1 MTDRKTAQAV
11 EQSEGRPGGWTV
23 APGMGRAYL
32 LFVEDLHGKVVPG
45 LLVLHQHH
53 PPKGACAEGLDSFK
67 LIQMG
72 CILWEEGLRG
82 SGTLSEWGQGQ
93 GPGPPLPPAEGALGS
108 RWSDGGGG
116 RTGGGK
122 TRWRRTHSLR
132 RVAGARSGPGPGPR
146 NCWQLHGGQGPP
158 GGRGW
163 WGGGA

>member
-1 MTDRKTAQAV
+1 
-11 EQSEGRPGGWTV
+11 
-23 APGMGRAYL
+23 MGRMVVSWPSHAYL

-53 PPKGACAEGLDSFK
+53 PPKGARAEGLDSFK

-72 CILWEEGLRG
+72 CILWMEDLGG
-82 SGTLSEWGQGQ
+82 SGIPSRWEQGQ
-93 GPGPPLPPAEGALGS
+93 GPGHPLCHQQRGPRGVGGVLGV
-108 RWSDGGGG
+108 

-132 RVAGARSGPGPGPR
+132 RMARARSGPGLGPR
-146 NCWQLHGGQGPP
+146 HCWQLRGGQGPP

-163 WGGGA
+163 WGGGVWQWAIGCLCPGVPMGI